1 MRLTVGTDFTRLMGL
16 STCYAPE
23 GISAQGTVIAVSID
37 PAWVGSGSVSYTE
50 IAELREITPPAL
62 TRNTIETTTQNED
75 DDAYVVGIRR
85 HGDMTFDMNFVPN
98 NGTQD
103 HLTGLQQKWFVG
115 SRNIYKITFP
125 PIAPQTVGAS
135 WVFSGFVSQ
144 FAPNAPLD
152 DRLSASV
159 TIRPTGKHD
168 WVAGS

>member
-1 MRLTVGTDFTRLMGL
+1 M
-16 STCYAPE
+16 PE
-23 GISAQGTVIAVSID
+23 GISAQGTVIAVSPD
-37 PAWVGSGSVSYTE
+37 PAWVGSGTTAFVE

-85 HGDMTFDMNFVPN
+85 HGDMTFDMNFVPS

-103 HLTGLQQKWFVG
+103 HLTGLQKKWFDG
-115 SRNIYKITFP
+115 SRNIYRITFP
-125 PIAPQTVGAS
+125 PIAPQTNGAS
-135 WVFSGFVSQ
+135 WLFSGFVSQ

-152 DRLSASV
+152 DRLSAAV
-159 TIRPTGKHD
+159 TIRPTGRHD